1 MVAPITTDGTN
12 IQALVHNEFHGEW
25 TGATSLCWL
34 QNPQSSIFLPCNY
47 WNMVSASSS
56 NGGLGFFQL
65 LQRPA
70 GTNVPAGAPRPPH
83 PGPPGA
89 PTPTLLPPGLTP
101 PSNHPPEGQHCYTP
115 SPH

>member
-70 GTNVPAGAPRPPH
+70 GTNLPAVALRPPYQ
-83 PGPPGA
+83 GPSGA
-89 PTPTLLPPGLTP
+89 QTPPLLPPGLTAQSKLP
-101 PSNHPPEGQHCYTP
+101 PAGPYHHVLC
-115 SPH
+115 